1 MGIVFGHLKLLIEIN
16 KLSNLIIQKFTLS
29 RIFNISEIGVPFRHT
44 QPGVHFRFNKSINK
58 NLSRFNKSL
67 TCSAQS
73 HSNLW
78 LMFVVINS
86 VLVAA
91 KLESF
96 SKKIFEKVKFKEME

>member
-1 MGIVFGHLKLLIEIN
+1 MEIVFGRLKLLIEIN

-67 TCSAQS
+67 TSSAPS
-73 HSNLW
+73 HSIFY
-78 LMFVVINS
+78 LMGFVVNS
-86 VLVAA
+86 VLFAA